1 MRFTKGPDRE
11 AALEKYRRL
20 APTYDRQVALFGPL
34 QEGLRREAVAR
45 LELAAGQTVVDV
57 GCGGGLSFPLLA
69 EAVGAEGS
77 VIGADQSPDMLAVA
91 RARIDQYGW
100 QNVTLV
106 EAPAADVALPVR
118 PDAALF
124 FFTHDIM
131 RSPDT
136 LENVLGQV
144 RSGGRVVSA
153 GARRPPWWA
162 SPLSLPVFL
171 VARRYVTTLEG
182 AARPWSHLER
192 LVPALSVGR
201 RLAGTT
207 YIAWSNLP

>member
-20 APTYDRQVALFGPL
+20 APTYDRQVTLLGPF
-34 QEGLRREAVAR
+34 QEGLLV
-45 LELAAGQTVVDV
+45 
-57 GCGGGLSFPLLA
+57 
-69 EAVGAEGS
+69 EAVGPEGS
-77 VIGADQSPDMLAVA
+77 VIGASQSPDMLAVA

-144 RSGGRVVSA
+144 RSGGRVD
-153 GARRPPWWA
+153 RK
-162 SPLSLPVFL
+162 
-171 VARRYVTTLEG
+171 
-182 AARPWSHLER
+182 
-192 LVPALSVGR
+192 SVV
-201 RLAGTT
+201 
-207 YIAWSNLP
+207 